1 MRNILV
7 ALLIIAGI
15 LTLGAAEQK
24 DTKKPAGGA
33 PAPEPAL
40 VAPQPTASAEATAV
54 KPAETSAEATA
65 TTPVEPPAE
74 ATPPAEEKKE
84 EEKKAEEPAKEEP
97 KPVTPPAEPIPE
109 KPSWEDPAPYGS
121 VGIGLGMF
129 YGFFGLN
136 VDVHPLQKRWFNG
149 ITITASI
156 GETPIG
162 QFAYAGGL
170 RYFLLPRD
178 YGWRPRI
185 TIMYGI
191 NAVTDYNL
199 AIITDTGAIN
209 FREKKTFHGLNL
221 GFGVQYMFGKDR
233 RHVLDFD
240 LVVIAYSS
248 VNEHIDKLRKDPDIA
263 PYVSKEDKP
272 FPLVLSFGYRL
283 AF

>member
-1 MRNILV
+1 MRILV
-7 ALLIIAGI
+7 CSVVIAGV

-24 DTKKPAGGA
+24 DTTKPASST
-33 PAPEPAL
+33 PSEPAL
-40 VAPQPTASAEATAV
+40 VAPQPAASAEAPAV
-54 KPAETSAEATA
+54 KPPETSAETPA
-65 TTPVEPPAE
+65 TTSAEPPAE
-74 ATPPAEEKKE
+74 TKPAAEEKKPA
-84 EEKKAEEPAKEEP
+84 EKKAEEPPQEEP
-97 KPVTPPAEPIPE
+97 QPSAPPVATTPE
-109 KPSWEDPAPYGS
+109 KPAWVDPTPYGS

-136 VDVHPLQKRWFNG
+136 VDVHPIQKRWFDG

-178 YGWRPRI
+178 YGWRPRV

-199 AIITDTGAIN
+199 AIITDAGAIN
-209 FREKKTFHGLNL
+209 FRERKVFHGLNL

-233 RHVLDFD
+233 RHGLDLD
-240 LVVIAYSS
+240 LAVIAYSS
-248 VNEHIDKLRKDPDIA
+248 VNEHIDKLRKDPDIGS
-263 PYVSKEDKP
+263 YISKNDKP